1 MRSYK
6 ESMNQIVMP
15 DALKER
21 IRRQVA
27 PDARQAAPDAWQAR
41 RVHRRWYTVCA
52 NMAACLLLLL
62 CTQMRLSDFLIPVQ
76 DAPANSIETASS
88 TLPQTA
94 DTAEPPIDSAPKRA
108 SAYHNSAAVSP
119 HLPEPAESAA
129 ADSAVFRSPAV
140 SVYGSDTTPESGS
153 FPADMAATAVESG
166 NKPLSKE
173 TAETTDAPD
182 TQKKST
188 QTTGLDSPPL
198 LQSPP
203 LSSSS
208 AGGTVNGT
216 GFTESIP
223 ATDASSATL
232 PQTEQNRRLSAAAVA
247 ADCQTNSIL
256 RGNSHLLPTC
266 AVSAVSCSAH
276 LPCCRKAALCLIFRC
291 CGAIQCNSP
300 MTALCP
306 SPSVSQAEPAT
317 LAATITTMMKRRYK
331 RSEPSPYRCAAMQ
344 DWSIPPHGRRKM

>member
-232 PQTEQNRRLSAAAVA
+232 PQTEQKPPAVGSGGGGGLPNELYSAREFTSLADLRSVCGFVFRAPTVLPGRLHFV
-247 ADCQTNSIL
+247 
-256 RGNSHLLPTC
+256 
-266 AVSAVSCSAH
+266 
-276 LPCCRKAALCLIFRC
+276 
-291 CGAIQCNSP
+291 
-300 MTALCP
+300 
-306 SPSVSQAEPAT
+306 
-317 LAATITTMMKRRYK
+317 
-331 RSEPSPYRCAAMQ
+331 
-344 DWSIPPHGRRKM
+344 